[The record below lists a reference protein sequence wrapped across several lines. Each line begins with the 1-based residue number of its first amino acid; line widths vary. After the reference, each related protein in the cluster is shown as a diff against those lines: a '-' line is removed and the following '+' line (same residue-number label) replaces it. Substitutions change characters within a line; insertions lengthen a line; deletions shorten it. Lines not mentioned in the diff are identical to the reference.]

1 MSANKKTVAETV
13 VDLSNK
19 TIIYLIVG
27 VPLLI
32 VLFIGI
38 VFVVDLVARP

>member
-1 MSANKKTVAETV
+1 MDSKKRTVTENMI
-13 VDLSNK
+13 DLSNK
-19 TIIYLIVG
+19 TIVYLVVG

>member
-1 MSANKKTVAETV
+1 MGVKKKTAAETMI
-13 VDLSNK
+13 DLSNQ
-19 TIIYLIVG
+19 TIIYLVVG